1 MIKRLEFY
9 FRHSLTDL
17 RANGQRTFFA
27 LLCIAAGVAAIVSLQ
42 TLAVMIQST
51 LTGNLQASNRGD
63 IVYQS
68 GGVMGESMSDDLM
81 AEGVS
86 RGILKSDQTSFL
98 GADVSGYFVTDDGY
112 RQLIAWLD
120 EQYPGQ
126 VTTTYRQALASQI
139 EQFFGTGRGTLL
151 TDPVTGNSSSQ
162 AMAVLVDPAVY
173 PFYGQVVAL
182 DGRPLSELITAP
194 DQIVLGD
201 MVARNLGVEPGA
213 KVTLNG
219 SDTEFTV
226 TGIVDSSQEIKN
238 LSQDAF
244 LGIFGFYYLSND
256 AIDLFEDND
265 TRITTI
271 YVQLADPAL
280 LDEIDPAFQTRWP
293 YFISTDTD
301 DLRESYTQLSENI
314 DQLVTVMGMVS
325 LLIGSIGIV
334 NTMQVIV
341 RRRTLEVGV
350 LKTLGLQAD
359 QITLLFMVEAVIM
372 GVVGSL
378 AGIVL
383 GWLLTFVIRGTAEQL
398 FATSLPFVLATGPA
412 VTGFTVGVVV
422 TSVFGFLPTLSA
434 GQVRPN
440 IVLRPSE
447 TIIPRSGALRVALVL
462 VLIIV
467 TMAFVTQNLIGGFA
481 NALRLI
487 GGAFLIAGIFYV
499 LLSALIWLIGRFLP
513 SFGIVDLK
521 ISLRQM
527 LAGRSRA
534 AVTLLAL
541 VVGVFSLSLI
551 TLMAESVNNLLR
563 FALSESS
570 GRNVVI
576 FAANPGQLPQIETAL
591 SGIEGVNGYEVSR
604 TYTLTL
610 AGLQEGETILTPD
623 DIRARMNENESI
635 LYPFGRPRTTR
646 HTVDAE
652 GNEIVEE
659 VAEDDEIFLDPYRT
673 LSGALSSV
681 DSRFLEELSPR
692 TFVSGRQID
701 AGDVGK
707 SVIVVSENSYTQAAG
722 LSVGD
727 KLIMQLGSNA
737 APEAPT
743 FTLEIVGLSA
753 QGFMG
758 GGSGLETPNY
768 ALYDAFPA
776 DSQADRVTVFVDMD
790 EAQMPALR
798 RAIAEVRGAF
808 VFETAVLTKLFETL
822 LGTFIAFPTMVA
834 LLGLL
839 VGGVVIANSVALTT
853 MERSK
858 EIAIMKAVGLQR
870 ERVLFM
876 ILLENGI
883 LGLIGGLI
891 GVGIGLLGLI
901 LILSATSAPTSTIP
915 FGTAFILMLICI
927 VVALVAALASAWGA
941 SGEKPLNVLRY
952 E

>member
-1 MIKRLEFY
+1 MIKRIEFY

-17 RANGQRTFFA
+17 RANSQRTFFA

-51 LTGNLQASNRGD
+51 LTGNLQSSNRGD
-63 IVYQS
+63 VVYQA
-68 GGVMGESMSDDLM
+68 GGGMGVSMSDDLM
-81 AEGVS
+81 AQGVS

-98 GADVSGYFVTDDGY
+98 GADVSGYFVTDEGY
-112 RQLIAWLD
+112 RQMIAWLD

-182 DGRPLSELITAP
+182 DGRQLSELITAP

-226 TGIVDSSQEIKN
+226 TGIVDSGQEIKN

-256 AIDLFEDND
+256 AINLFENND

-271 YVQLADPAL
+271 YVQLADPTL
-280 LDEIDPAFQTRWP
+280 LSEIDPVFQTQWP

-372 GVVGSL
+372 GVIGSL

-383 GWLLTFVIRGTAEQL
+383 GWLLTFVIRGAAEQL
-398 FATSLPFVLATGPA
+398 FATSLPFVLAAEPA

-447 TIIPRSGALRVALVL
+447 TIIPRSGALRVVLVL

-467 TMAFVTQNLIGGFA
+467 TMAFVTQNLIGSFS

-487 GGAFLIAGIFYV
+487 GGAFFIAGIFYV
-499 LLSALIWLIGRFLP
+499 LLSLLIWLIGRFLP

-570 GRNVVI
+570 GRNVLI

-591 SGIEGVNGYEVSR
+591 SGVEGVNGYQVSR

-610 AGLQEGETILTPD
+610 AGLQEGETVLTPD
-623 DIRARMNENESI
+623 DIRARMDANESI
-635 LYPFGRPRTTR
+635 LYPFGRPTTTR
-646 HTVDAE
+646 HSADAE
-652 GNEIVEE
+652 GNEIVED
-659 VAEDDEIFLDPYRT
+659 VDEDPFDPYTT
-673 LSGALSSV
+673 LAGALSSV
-681 DSRFLEELSPR
+681 DSLFLEELTSHS
-692 TFVSGRQID
+692 FASGRQID
-701 AGDVGK
+701 ASDAGK
-707 SVIVVSENSYTQAAG
+707 SAIVISENTYTQAAG

-737 APEAPT
+737 APDTPT
-743 FTLEIVGLSA
+743 FTFEIVGLAA

-776 DSQADRVTVFVDMD
+776 DSQADRVTVFVDIG
-790 EAQMPALR
+790 EEKVPALR
-798 RAIAEVRGAF
+798 RALADVRGAF
-808 VFETAVLTKLFETL
+808 IFETAVVTKLFETL

-858 EIAIMKAVGLQR
+858 EIAIMKSVGLQR

-891 GVGIGLLGLI
+891 GVGIGLLGLV
-901 LILSATSAPTSTIP
+901 LILSATGAPTSTIP

-927 VVALVAALASAWGA
+927 VVALVAALACAWGA